1 MPRERMR
8 DLELPAYM
16 RALVEAREKWMDES
30 SGRLNEH
37 IEHLEWIDELA
48 VALGIAVD
56 AEDWWDS
63 TVPAKRKKIMGRISV
78 LRSLRPAQET
88 CSAPYDTAANFA
100 RSCTVV
106 PKGHFWRGV
115 PESNRHQCRNCGEH
129 YDKHLHTDEASTCPT
144 AETSPV
150 QAVCDRAAHLADV
163 PTPLKTETPAAPE
176 KLQCDYCDHEKVIGG
191 CGWPNCP
198 FKKMSALNRGESL

>member
-37 IEHLEWIDELA
+37 IEHLEWIDKLA
-48 VALGIAVD
+48 TALGISVN

-63 TVPAKRKKIMGRISV
+63 TVPAKRTKIMGRISV
-78 LRSLRPAQET
+78 LRGLRPAQET
-88 CSAPYDTAANFA
+88 PPARMQELNAKLAGRERGDDYGELIPRLSEETRVRPAHVAAHDCA
-100 RSCTVV
+100 CKDCV
-106 PKGHFWRGV
+106 
-115 PESNRHQCRNCGEH
+115 E
-129 YDKHLHTDEASTCPT
+129 

-150 QAVCDRAAHLADV
+150 CS
-163 PTPLKTETPAAPE
+163 
-176 KLQCDYCDHEKVIGG
+176 G
-191 CGWPNCP
+191 C
-198 FKKMSALNRGESL
+198 KALNTRGRLLASGLCTVCEVL